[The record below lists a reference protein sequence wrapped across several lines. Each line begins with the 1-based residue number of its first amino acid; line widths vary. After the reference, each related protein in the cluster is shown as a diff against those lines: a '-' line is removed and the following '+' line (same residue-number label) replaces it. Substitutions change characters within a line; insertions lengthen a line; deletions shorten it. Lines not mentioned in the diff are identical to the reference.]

1 MNFLSLYSISHYP
14 TAPGLRYD
22 PALTVETTTTIVIQ
36 VNGKLRGTL
45 DTQRGS
51 LASDIES
58 LAQAQISKWL
68 IGKEIKNII
77 YVPDTLIN
85 FIVS

>member
-1 MNFLSLYSISHYP
+1 MTRRITSELLELILHRSLADCTWATH
-14 TAPGLRYD
+14 D
-22 PALTVETTTTIVIQ
+22 PALTTIVIQ

-45 DTQRGS
+45 GTQRGKYQT
-51 LASDIES
+51 LNH
-58 LAQAQISKWL
+58 LHKTKL
-68 IGKEIKNII
+68 VNGGKEIKNII